1 MIIAEQKPLQE
12 ILQIIGDT
20 KKLLIAGCGA
30 CVAICF
36 AGGEKEAGILA
47 STIRLALK
55 KEGKEIE
62 ILEATPLRQC
72 EEEWVKP
79 LEEKINSVEKV
90 LSIACGVGVQTMVD
104 YFPDKVVLP
113 GLNTTSFGR
122 PLEMGVWA
130 EYCAGCGNCILHLT
144 GGICPVAR
152 CSKHLMNGPC
162 GGSEKGKC
170 EVDPQNIDC
179 AWQLIYD
186 RLKRLGKLHL
196 MEEIIP
202 IKSWS
207 TAHDGGVRKTVREDL
222 KQV

>member
-1 MIIAEQKPLQE
+1 MIIAEQKPLKE
-12 ILQIIGDT
+12 ILEIIGDT

-36 AGGEKEAGILA
+36 AGGEKEVGILA
-47 STIRLALK
+47 SEIRLARK
-55 KEGKEIE
+55 KEGIEIE
-62 ILEATPLRQC
+62 IIEATPLRQC

-79 LEEKINSVEKV
+79 LADKINSVDKV
-90 LSIACGVGVQTMVD
+90 LSIACGVGVQTIVD

-130 EYCAGCGNCILHLT
+130 EYCAGCGNCILHFT

-152 CSKHLMNGPC
+152 CSKSLMNGPC
-162 GGSEKGKC
+162 GGSEKGRC
-170 EVDPQNIDC
+170 EVDPQNIEC

-186 RLKRLGKLHL
+186 RLKRLGKLNL

-202 IKSWS
+202 IKNWS
-207 TAHDGGVRKTVREDL
+207 TSLHGGVRKTIREDL
-222 KQV
+222 RQE